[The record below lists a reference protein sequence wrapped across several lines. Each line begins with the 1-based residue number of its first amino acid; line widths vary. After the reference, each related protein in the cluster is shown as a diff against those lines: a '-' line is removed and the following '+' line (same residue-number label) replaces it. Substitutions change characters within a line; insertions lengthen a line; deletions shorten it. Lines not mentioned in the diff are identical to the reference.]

1 MINTIHVLVQ
11 VVKIYLLKHKHNV
24 QIHLNVNYV
33 ENGIVLNV
41 SNLMLVMLIV
51 KIGKINY

>member
-1 MINTIHVLVQ
+1 
-11 VVKIYLLKHKHNV
+11 
-24 QIHLNVNYV
+24 LNVSYV

-41 SNLMLVMLIV
+41 SNLMLVMLTV

>member
-11 VVKIYLLKHKHNV
+11 VAKIYLLKHKHNV
-24 QIHLNVNYV
+24 QIHLNVSYV

-41 SNLMLVMLIV
+41 SNLMLVMLTV